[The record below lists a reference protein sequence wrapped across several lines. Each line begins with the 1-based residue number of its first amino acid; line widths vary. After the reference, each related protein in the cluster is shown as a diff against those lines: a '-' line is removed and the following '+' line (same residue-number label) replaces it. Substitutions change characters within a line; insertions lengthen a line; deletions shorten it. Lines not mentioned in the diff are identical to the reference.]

1 LPNPGTLLVYFGC
14 KPFAIRINR
23 EAVLGEK
30 WVKFRVRDV
39 FIPDPVEIIMGLFGN
54 DILEGRVVDEFE
66 TKEEGRFVAVKVRRL
81 EHLLI
86 IPCTKILDRI

>member
-1 LPNPGTLLVYFGC
+1 M
-14 KPFAIRINR
+14 
-23 EAVLGEK
+23 GEK

-39 FIPDPVEIIMGLFGN
+39 YIPDPVEVIMGLFGN

-81 EHLLI
+81 GHLLI
-86 IPCTKILDRI
+86 IPCAKILDRI